1 MFLKVATNET
11 TCTMKGLENYNK
23 NYIDFKRCPRINCF
37 NARQMFQL
45 LKFDKYLPQNQNH
58 NL

>member
-1 MFLKVATNET
+1 MFLKVAANET

-37 NARQMFQL
+37 NAR
-45 LKFDKYLPQNQNH
+45 
-58 NL
+58 